1 MICASSELE
10 DSNKS
15 GPTAG
20 HWSVQNQF
28 CAQGTDVNVFA
39 GNIILLTSKSTYVIW
54 TPYIVCIL
62 KSPIPSPNVLY
73 KVICDVRTSKG
84 FLVAEILH
92 VLL

>member
-1 MICASSELE
+1 MCASSELE

-28 CAQGTDVNVFA
+28 CALGTDVNVFT

-62 KSPIPSPNVLY
+62 KSPFRNPNVLY
-73 KVICDVRTSKG
+73 KVICGVRISKG
-84 FLVAEILH
+84 SLIY
-92 VLL
+92 